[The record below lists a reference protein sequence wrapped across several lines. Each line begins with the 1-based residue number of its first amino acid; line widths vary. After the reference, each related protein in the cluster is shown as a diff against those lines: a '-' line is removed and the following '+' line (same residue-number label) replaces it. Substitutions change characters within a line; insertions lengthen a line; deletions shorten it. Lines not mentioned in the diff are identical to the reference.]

1 MKIGTKLMRYG
12 KQIRKFSKILL
23 IAAAFI
29 LSSCVEF
36 VQEVSV
42 DESGSGSLRFAYG
55 VDTEVYPQFEE
66 AIPDEYLLEN
76 LFASISLR
84 ENVTQVDQE
93 EYEADGQTWQAITL
107 DIDNVAEMF
116 AEEQRVGPILISI
129 DEEEGTYYYQQTV
142 DLGLT
147 TVNIPGINLLDLS
160 GGQYT
165 VVLKTP
171 NIIDTNG
178 VHSKAGLSSWD
189 ITVKDLVE
197 GGEGIFVG
205 AEYRLEPYQGTF
217 IPWDLYFPFIVYGFL
232 GLGIAAILAVILV
245 NTQGNKKKNQQI
257 KFEIRK

>member
-1 MKIGTKLMRYG
+1 MRNG

-29 LSSCVEF
+29 LSGCVEF

-42 DESGSGSLRFAYG
+42 GENGSGSLRFAYG

-76 LFASISLR
+76 LFATLSLN
-84 ENVTQVDQE
+84 ENVSQVYQE
-93 EYEADGQTWQAITL
+93 AYEANGQTWQAITL
-107 DIDNVAEMF
+107 DIDNVAVMF

-160 GGQYT
+160 DGQYT

-178 VHSKAGLSSWD
+178 VHSEAGIGSWK
-189 ITVKDLVE
+189 ITVKDIVE
-197 GGEGIFVG
+197 GGEGVFLG
-205 AEYRLEPYQGTF
+205 AEYRLEPYEGNF
-217 IPWDLYFPFIVYGFL
+217 IPWDFYFPFIVYGFL
-232 GLGIAAILAVILV
+232 GLGIAVILAVIIR
-245 NTQGNKKKNQQI
+245 NTRGNRNKNQQI